1 MRDCALF
8 GDRMVELSDST
19 IKTRAR
25 LADALGQIFDA
36 DPRVRRW
43 RRVEFA
49 DDGGVVVVVE
59 LTHAAGRVA
68 AEVIARE
75 LEFAATSALPKLPWV
90 RVQVA

>member
-1 MRDCALF
+1 
-8 GDRMVELSDST
+8 MVELSDSAV
-19 IKTRAR
+19 KARAR
-25 LADALGQIFDA
+25 LADALAMIFEA

-49 DDGGVVVVVE
+49 DTGGALVVVE
-59 LTHAAGRVA
+59 LKAAASRIA

-75 LEFAATSALPKLPWV
+75 LEFAAAGALPMLPWV

>member
-1 MRDCALF
+1 MIE
-8 GDRMVELSDST
+8 VSEST
-19 IKTRAR
+19 IKARAR
-25 LADALGQIFDA
+25 LADVLALVIEA

-49 DDGGVVVVVE
+49 EDGGVLVVVE
-59 LTHAAGRVA
+59 LQPNPGRIA

-75 LEFAATSALPKLPWV
+75 LEFAAARALAKLPWV